1 MTEEF
6 DEKVYA
12 SVKQSGGIVEHVAKN
27 VGAPRAEVA
36 QALERLRQAGRV
48 QRRWKL
54 LSRCAHDWSYYVSE
68 TSSEA

>member
-1 MTEEF
+1 MTEEL

-54 LSRCAHDWSYYVSE
+54 LARGAHDWSYYVSE